1 MDDFE
6 FTYTMI
12 EKFLRQERIQT
23 TLSQMRYYEIRG
35 WEKWWQVELA
45 MHISEYEGIVEW
57 DWEIDFGIDRR
68 TKGKNTSKI
77 NIDLA
82 FRRTNYEK
90 SKFVFL
96 ELKTADD
103 SITCIR
109 GMVNDCAKVKR
120 TTKKS
125 SRGTEIREVFLVG
138 IHSQDMFKSDVIE
151 KIQKQLPEKTG
162 FLIEPDEIRVMKIPN
177 TDYFCTIF

>member
-1 MDDFE
+1 MPN
-6 FTYTMI
+6 
-12 EKFLRQERIQT
+12 
-23 TLSQMRYYEIRG
+23 
-35 WEKWWQVELA
+35 
-45 MHISEYEGIVEW
+45 GIVEW

-82 FRRTNYEK
+82 LRRTNYEK

-109 GMVNDCAKVKR
+109 GMVNDFAKVKR

-177 TDYFCTIF
+177 TDYFCTI

>member
-1 MDDFE
+1 M
-6 FTYTMI
+6 
-12 EKFLRQERIQT
+12 
-23 TLSQMRYYEIRG
+23 SG
-35 WEKWWQVELA
+35 
-45 MHISEYEGIVEW
+45 
-57 DWEIDFGIDRR
+57 
-68 TKGKNTSKI
+68 
-77 NIDLA
+77 
-82 FRRTNYEK
+82 EK